1 MDKKTFTKD
10 NIQELRKQAQ
20 EMNPAVKVINLSQL
34 ELDAHSVQNNVVKFD
49 GVPMRVTP
57 EFMRNL
63 ANILN
68 VNVKL
73 EKNLRADEEVGQDM
87 LAHLLNALKNFS
99 SRKKIP
105 TVTLVGDKHNG
116 VFTNV
121 VAGNF
126 ARLSN
131 EGLFDTAEQLLADNP
146 GLELIDCNVSDTL
159 PDITMKLLAPNPH
172 KLVNNDDE
180 VFNFGLTL
188 SNTAIET
195 YVGDFA
201 YRLVCAN
208 GMMGLKSENNFKLS
222 DIGTQGLLDMHT
234 HLSEAGSRGFM
245 PADFEL
251 NVSTA
256 QRIEASFAEVE
267 KAWNFV
273 KRQIN
278 CTEDQRDRIE
288 AGIIHR
294 YFPGFYNTVDK
305 LKKHNIQLKDME
317 PKQKAMTPSGMKM
330 WELINNITFLGS
342 NHIGIEFLNTDELLV
357 YGGKLMSKDAD
368 LKYASYLFLK

>member
-1 MDKKTFTKD
+1 MDKKNYSNEDF
-10 NIQELRKQAQ
+10 QELKNQAQ
-20 EMNPAVKVINLSQL
+20 KMNPAVKVISLNQLS
-34 ELDAHSVQNNVVKFD
+34 LDAHSVANNTVKFD
-49 GVPMRVTP
+49 GIPIRVADG
-57 EFMRNL
+57 FMRNL

-68 VNVKL
+68 VNTKL
-73 EKNLRADEEVGQDM
+73 EKNLRQDEEVGQDM
-87 LAHLLNALKNFS
+87 LAHLLNALKSFAG
-99 SRKKIP
+99 RKRVP

-116 VFTNV
+116 IFTNI
-121 VAGNF
+121 VAGDF

-131 EGLFDTAEQLLADNP
+131 EGLFGVAEQLLENNP
-146 GLELIDCNVSDTL
+146 GLQLIDCKVSDTL
-159 PDITMKLLAPNPH
+159 PDVAMKFLAPNPH

-188 SNTAIET
+188 SNSAINT

-201 YRLVCAN
+201 YRLVCTN

-234 HLSEAGSRGFM
+234 HLVEAGARQFM
-245 PADFEL
+245 PADFEA

-256 QRIEASFAEVE
+256 QKIEASFAEVE

-288 AGIIHR
+288 MGLLTR
-294 YFPGFYNTVDK
+294 FFDGYFSTLDR
-305 LKKHNIQLKDME
+305 LKRHNIQLKDME
-317 PKQKAMTPSGMKM
+317 PKQKQMTPSGMKM

-342 NHIGIEFLNTDELLV
+342 NSIGVEFRNNDELLV

-368 LKYASYLFLK
+368 LKYAGNLFLK